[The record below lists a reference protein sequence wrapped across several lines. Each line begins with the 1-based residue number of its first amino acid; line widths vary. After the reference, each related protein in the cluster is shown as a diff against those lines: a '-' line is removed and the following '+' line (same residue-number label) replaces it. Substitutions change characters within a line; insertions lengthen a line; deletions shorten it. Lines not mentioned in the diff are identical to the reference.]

1 MTGGSSRV
9 RARGLNVL
17 FDAPRAADVSYWLT
31 EGGGLGGVA
40 LPFVASN
47 AFQQPQPHPQPL
59 PLPERTVRALAQP
72 VSIHHAV
79 SESAPAAAAVAG
91 RSGGPVSTASAGS
104 SLGSTPR
111 SRPHSP
117 HPPGDD
123 AFATGPGPG
132 EAGAL
137 AGVLPKTAASVAEL
151 RSLVFPSLL
160 CHVTEHSRL
169 THVTSTIAVLWKFL
183 VTESADA
190 CGDRAKTMVLAP
202 LDEMPS
208 GFKES
213 LVTLMEYGE
222 EELDCASVAVVLKR
236 DGPDRATLVK
246 LFMYFGFE
254 LVPNEQLPSWMD
266 GAALSE
272 QYFFM
277 ISALR

>member
-1 MTGGSSRV
+1 VTGDSSRV
-9 RARGLNVL
+9 RARGLSDL

-31 EGGGLGGVA
+31 EGGGLGA
-40 LPFVASN
+40 LRLPFVASN
-47 AFQQPQPHPQPL
+47 AFEQPQLQRLPRPVAVRHPVPDG
-59 PLPERTVRALAQP
+59 A
-72 VSIHHAV
+72 S
-79 SESAPAAAAVAG
+79 AVAT
-91 RSGGPVSTASAGS
+91 RSRGFASTASAGS
-104 SLGSTPR
+104 SLGSSPC
-111 SRPHSP
+111 SRPQT
-117 HPPGDD
+117 PPSMVGH
-123 AFATGPGPG
+123 AYATEPG
-132 EAGAL
+132 EDGAE
-137 AGVLPKTAASVAEL
+137 AVALPKNAASVAEL

-169 THVTSTIAVLWKFL
+169 THVTSTIAVLWNFL
-183 VTESADA
+183 VTESANA
-190 CGDRAKTMVLAP
+190 SGGYTKTMVLAP

-254 LVPNEQLPSWMD
+254 LVPSDQLPAWMD
-266 GAALSE
+266 GAVLSE

-277 ISALR
+277 VSALR

>member
-1 MTGGSSRV
+1 M
-9 RARGLNVL
+9 
-17 FDAPRAADVSYWLT
+17 
-31 EGGGLGGVA
+31 
-40 LPFVASN
+40 
-47 AFQQPQPHPQPL
+47 
-59 PLPERTVRALAQP
+59 RALAQP
-72 VSIHHAV
+72 VSIR
-79 SESAPAAAAVAG
+79 PAAASAAAAAAAAAG
-91 RSGGPVSTASAGS
+91 RPGGSASTASAGS

-111 SRPHSP
+111 SRPLSP
-117 HPPGDD
+117 DVQGGD
-123 AFATGPGPG
+123 ALPAGPGPG
-132 EAGAL
+132 EAGTAV
-137 AGVLPKTAASVAEL
+137 GVLPKTAASVAEL

-169 THVTSTIAVLWKFL
+169 TNVTSTIAVLWKFL
-183 VTESADA
+183 VIESADA

-254 LVPNEQLPSWMD
+254 LVPNEQLPTWMD